1 MKKMISLLFLV
12 SLVAC
17 GSIEQKASPRLKG
30 GAVVSPE
37 PRAAEVG
44 AQVLRDGGNAVDA
57 SVATFFALAVTFP
70 QAGNLGGG
78 GFMLISRGKE
88 VEALD
93 YREKAPLSAHRDLY
107 LDGKGSVVPGLSLK
121 THLASGVP
129 GSVRGMWEA
138 HRRFGSLSW
147 RRLLAPAIRLAHEG
161 IRLTKKEADRFSR
174 GPDHGNFRKHFR
186 GKGGELFLQ
195 RDLAKTLS
203 RIAEQGPDG
212 FYRGET
218 AKLIVTEMKRGNGQI
233 TREDLESYRAIWRKP
248 VHGTYRGRD
257 VYSMCPP
264 SSGGIAVVQILNMV
278 EGFPVLDHN
287 SAQYLHLLAEIE
299 KQVFADRSVHLGDS
313 DFVSVPSFLT
323 SKTYAQKRA
332 DHISLDRKTAP
343 KSISHGRGE
352 SEETTHFSVVDR
364 WGNGVSNTTTLNGSF
379 GSGIVV
385 DGAGFLLNNEM
396 DDFSSKP
403 GVPNMFGVTGG
414 EANAIAAGKRMLS
427 SMSPTFVFQEGKL
440 WLVLGSP
447 GGPTIITTVAQVI
460 LNRIDHGMSLSEA
473 VAAPRFHHQ
482 WPPRKA
488 GDDSIR
494 IEKEIRVESLERWY
508 TFDVRRIGDVQAIEI
523 NGGGVIGVPDPRGT
537 GTVVYE

>member
-1 MKKMISLLFLV
+1 
-12 SLVAC
+12 
-17 GSIEQKASPRLKG
+17 
-30 GAVVSPE
+30 
-37 PRAAEVG
+37 
-44 AQVLRDGGNAVDA
+44 
-57 SVATFFALAVTFP
+57 
-70 QAGNLGGG
+70 
-78 GFMLISRGKE
+78 MLISQGKE

-107 LDGKGSVVPGLSLK
+107 LDGKGAVVPGLSLK

-161 IRLTKKEADRFSR
+161 IRLTKKEADRFSK
-174 GPDHGNFRKHFR
+174 GPDHANFRKHFR
-186 GKGGELFLQ
+186 GKGGNLFLQ

-203 RIAEQGPDG
+203 RIAEHGPDG

-218 AKLIVTEMKRGNGQI
+218 AQLIVAEMKRGNGQI

-248 VHGTYRGRD
+248 VHGIYRGRD

-287 SAQYLHLLAEIE
+287 SPNYLHLLAEIE

-323 SKTYAQKRA
+323 SKKYAQKRA
-332 DHISLDRKTAP
+332 AHISLDRKTSP
-343 KSISHGRGE
+343 MQISHGRGE

-385 DGAGFLLNNEM
+385 EGAGFLLNNEM

-460 LNRIDHGMSLSEA
+460 LNRIDHGMSLPEA

-494 IEKEIRVESLERWY
+494 IEKEIGIGSLEHWY

-523 NGGGVIGVPDPRGT
+523 NGGGVIGAPDPRGT

>member
-1 MKKMISLLFLV
+1 MRKILSLLLLC
-12 SLVAC
+12 SLSAC
-17 GSIEQKASPRLKG
+17 GSIAQKGVPRLKG

-78 GFMLISRGKE
+78 GFMLVSQDQE

-107 LDGKGSVVPGLSLK
+107 LNEKGEVVLGLSLK

-129 GSVRGMWEA
+129 GSVQGMWEA
-138 HRRFGSLSW
+138 HRRFGSLPW
-147 RRLLAPAIRLAHEG
+147 KRLLAPAIRLAREG
-161 IRLTKKEADRFSR
+161 IQLTKNEADRFSR
-174 GPDHGNFRKHFR
+174 GPGHANFQKYFR
-186 GKGGELFLQ
+186 GKAGERFVQLELG
-195 RDLAKTLS
+195 KTLS

-218 AKLIVTEMKRGNGQI
+218 ADLIVAEMNRGNGQI
-233 TREDLESYRAIWRKP
+233 TRKDLESYRAIWRKP

-264 SSGGIAVVQILNMV
+264 SSGGIAVVQILNML
-278 EGFPVLDHN
+278 EGFSLPAHN
-287 SAQYLHLLAEIE
+287 SANYLHLLAEIE

-313 DFVSVPSFLT
+313 DFVPVPAFLT
-323 SKTYAQKRA
+323 SKKYAQKRA
-332 DHISLDRKTAP
+332 AHISIDRKTSP

-385 DGAGFLLNNEM
+385 EGAGFLLNNEM

-414 EANAIAAGKRMLS
+414 EANAIASGKRMLS
-427 SMSPTFVFQEGKL
+427 SMSPTLVFQEGKL
-440 WLVLGSP
+440 WLILGSP

-460 LNRIDHGMSLSEA
+460 LNRIEHGMTLPEA

-482 WPPRKA
+482 WPPRKS

-494 IEKEIRVESLERWY
+494 IEKAIDVESLEHWY
-508 TFDVRRIGDVQAIEI
+508 TFEVRRIGDVQAIEI
-523 NGGGVIGVPDPRGT
+523 DGPGVIGAPDPRGT